1 MQAAKV
7 LVTGATGLLGAN
19 IVEQLN
25 SRGYDVRVFARKTSQ
40 FDALAGLTY
49 EVFVGDLNSEKDLT
63 SALQGCEY
71 VIHAAALT
79 ALSTASYQT
88 FYKTNVEATKLLAD
102 LAQRFD
108 VKRFI
113 YVSTANC
120 FTNGTLE
127 NPGDETG
134 GFMPWLKKSNYAY
147 TKYLA
152 QQYVLEK
159 TALGLPAIV
168 VAPTFLIG
176 PRDTKPSSGRLI
188 EYILRN
194 KIVFYPAGGK
204 SFIDV
209 RFAAQAIVNV
219 LEQGRVGEIY
229 LLAGENLSYKQFYSL
244 VAQTANV
251 QRIKLGIPR
260 VALLGIGY
268 FADVLKILGFK
279 MAFDRT
285 AARLLTL
292 DNYFSNKK
300 AQNELSLIASD
311 TEQAIRAYLQWREES
326 LTRNSRK

>member
-25 SRGYDVRVFARKTSQ
+25 FRGYDVRIFARKTSK
-40 FDALAGLTY
+40 FNALAGLNY
-49 EVFVGDLNSEKDLT
+49 EVFVGDLNNENDLT
-63 SALQGCEY
+63 KALQSCGY

-79 ALSTASYQT
+79 ALSPVSYDK

-102 LAQRFD
+102 LAQKFE
-108 VKRFI
+108 VKRFV

-127 NPGDETG
+127 HPGDEAT

-152 QQYVLEK
+152 QKYVLEK
-159 TALGLPAIV
+159 ARQGFAAIV

-176 PRDTKPSSGRLI
+176 PRDIKPSSGRLI

-209 RFAAQAIVNV
+209 RFAAEAIVNA
-219 LEQGRVGEIY
+219 LESGRVGETY
-229 LLAGENLSYKQFYSL
+229 LLAGQNLTYKQFYNL
-244 VAQTANV
+244 VTQVANL
-251 QRIKLGIPR
+251 QRIKLGVPR
-260 VALLGIGY
+260 LLLTGIGY
-268 FADVLKILGFK
+268 IAEFLKYLGIK
-279 MAFDRT
+279 TAFDST
-285 AARLLTL
+285 SARLLTL
-292 DNYFSNKK
+292 DNYFTNKK
-300 AQNELSLIASD
+300 ARSELSLKQTD
-311 TEQAIRAYLQWREES
+311 TAAAIKAYLQWRQ
-326 LTRNSRK
+326 TTPSR